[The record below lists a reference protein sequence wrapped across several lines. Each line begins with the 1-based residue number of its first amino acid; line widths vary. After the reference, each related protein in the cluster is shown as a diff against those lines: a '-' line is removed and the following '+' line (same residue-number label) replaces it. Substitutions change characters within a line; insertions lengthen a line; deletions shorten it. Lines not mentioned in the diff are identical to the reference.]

1 MTNGSIKDYTVKNE
15 QSVLLELVKIGIGK
29 DSNYKIPQSLDWQ
42 EIFDLAERQKVTAI
56 ALDGINR
63 CFEKGVELDIDFQTK
78 MDWIGAA
85 QQVETYYQEHEKNIS
100 DLAQFYQEHGIKMMV
115 LKGYGLSLNYPIP
128 NHRAPG
134 DIDIYLFGDYEKGDQ
149 LMESELGIKID
160 KSHHHHTVFTFQGE
174 SVENHYDFLNV
185 HVRKSNQRME
195 RKLKELAHRT
205 SKGSKNTNNN
215 QEFLRPSEQATKV
228 ERENLRICN
237 PCPEIVLPSTEFN
250 AIYLLRHCA
259 AHFAS
264 THMSVKQVLD
274 WGLFMEKHYNEIDW
288 KPYMSYIKQEGMYR
302 FYNLMGLFCIHHLGF
317 DVSIFNGLHKDDLL
331 ERFSNEILSPEF
343 KDKEDGSLLHSLSV
357 KPRRWWHNRWKNR
370 LCYPDGAW
378 SEFAYGLWAKIL
390 KPSHFVQ

>member
-1 MTNGSIKDYTVKNE
+1 MRDISMKNE

-29 DSNYKIPQSLDWQ
+29 DSIYKIPEGIDWQ
-42 EIFDLAERQKVTAI
+42 DVFDLAERQKVTAI

-85 QQVETYYQEHEKNIS
+85 QQVEIYYQEHEKNMR
-100 DLAQFYQEHGIKMMV
+100 DLAHFYQKHGIKMMV

-134 DIDIYLFGDYEKGDQ
+134 DIDIYLFGDYEKGDK
-149 LMESELGIKID
+149 LMESELGIEID
-160 KSHHHHTVFTFQGE
+160 RSHHHHTLFTFQGE
-174 SVENHYDFLNV
+174 TIENHYDFLNV
-185 HVRKSNQRME
+185 HVRKSNRRME
-195 RKLKELAHRT
+195 RKLKELAHT
-205 SKGSKNTNNN
+205 EINTHADFTEDDGEH
-215 QEFLRPSEQATKV
+215 QSST
-228 ERENLRICN
+228 
-237 PCPEIVLPSTEFN
+237 EIILPSTEFN

-264 THMSVKQVLD
+264 THMSVRQVLD
-274 WGLFMEKHYNEIDW
+274 WGLFMEKHHKEIDW
-288 KPYMSYIKQEGMYR
+288 KPYLAYLKQEGMYR

-317 DVSIFNGLHKDDLL
+317 DASIFNGLYEDESL
-331 ERFSNEILSPEF
+331 ERFCNEILSPEF
-343 KDKEDGSLLHSLSV
+343 KDKENGSLLHSLSV

-370 LCYPDGAW
+370 LCYPDSAL

-390 KPSHFVQ
+390 KPSHFIQ